1 MRGSRVAAGVI
12 LVLALAPAWA
22 SAQAPTPSK
31 QKSEAMYREGIEL
44 AKSNKI
50 EAALAKFE
58 EARAAA
64 PNVRATFQV
73 ARMEQALNREVLALF
88 HYRQALAE
96 DGLPTT
102 ERSEAVK
109 AIDALKTKVGV
120 ITIESPA
127 GASITVDGNPIADPK
142 QPVEVAPGSHVVKAA
157 LGGESRVAE
166 TKLDAGK
173 VAVVKLSFDEPTAH
187 APPNPTTAAPST
199 TTTPPIE
206 QSYWTPAH
214 IGGVGLA
221 GLAVV
226 SLGLTAFF
234 IGSHESNISD
244 QKDLAPRCVQP
255 DSATCRSFNDHGD
268 SADTAKTF
276 AIVSVAVSVA
286 SAAGAALLLW
296 PRSTTSSSGV
306 RSTRIALTATGIT
319 VFGAF

>member
-12 LVLALAPAWA
+12 LVLALAPALA
-22 SAQAPTPSK
+22 SAQAPTQSK

-44 AKSNKI
+44 AKANKI

-96 DGLPTT
+96 EGLPTT

-109 AIDALKTKVGV
+109 AIDELKTKVGV
-120 ITIESPA
+120 ITIESPP
-127 GASITVDGNPIADPK
+127 GATVTVDGNPIADPK

-173 VAVVKLSFDEPTAH
+173 VAVVKLSFDETSRPT
-187 APPNPTTAAPST
+187 PSPTTAVPST
-199 TTTPPIE
+199 TTTTPVE

-214 IGGVGLA
+214 IGGIGLA

-226 SLGLTAFF
+226 GLGLTAFF
-234 IGSHESNISD
+234 ISSHESNISD

-255 DSATCRSFNDHGD
+255 DSATCRSFDEHGD

-276 AIVSVAVSVA
+276 AIVSAAVSVA
-286 SAAGAALLLW
+286 AAAGAAIVLW
-296 PRSTTSSSGV
+296 PRSSSSSSGV
-306 RSTRIALTATGIT
+306 RSTRIAATGT
-319 VFGAF
+319 GVTLFGAF